1 MRNFWRRRGL
11 RFPGVLELCA
21 LAAILLVGRA
31 AAEEEYLQLRGV
43 MGVPSAF
50 SRGGESI
57 EAIAR
62 RAVAQGI
69 DVLVMGDDYL
79 LRVDY
84 GIPFLRNLVRFGH
97 ERRSLATA
105 EDLENYLDEIRRVDE
120 LFPELVL
127 IDGVAATPFYFWS
140 TDWGERRLNLR
151 GWDRRLMV
159 VGLGETEAYARL
171 PVMGSGELEVW
182 HWTGLLAVWPLL
194 GLLYGWVARRRH
206 PAGLRYAVVV
216 VSAVCLIDNF
226 PFKVALWDAHS
237 GRLGLA
243 PHQYFIDDQSRTGGM
258 VFWLPPGMGPVPEA
272 VKSLDERVEIMA
284 RPSRRSGEI
293 AHTYGYTGFAALRGG
308 ERIAVEAKGEWDRAL
323 GQFLRREREG
333 PVWGM
338 GHVGLEGGEGQAEGV
353 QTVFLV
359 RERGPEGVLE
369 AMRSGRMYA
378 VGEGEERLVLDLFH
392 VETEFDR
399 AEAGEEVL
407 GRHRP
412 RVSAKISS
420 ASGQEGAIQV
430 QLIRSGEVVARVS
443 GKTPLELNHIGTAV
457 QPGAKLYYRLLVNG
471 DAGELVSNPIFVT
484 GGEL

>member
-11 RFPGVLELCA
+11 RFPSLLELCT
-21 LAAILLVGRA
+21 LAAVLLVGRA
-31 AAEEEYLQLRGV
+31 GAEEGYLQLRGAL
-43 MGVPSAF
+43 GVPSAF

-57 EAIAR
+57 EEIAR
-62 RAVAQGI
+62 MAVAQKI

-84 GIPFLRNLVRFGH
+84 GMPFLRKLVHFGH
-97 ERRSLATA
+97 ERRSLVTA
-105 EDLENYLDEIRRVDE
+105 ADLENYLDEIRRVDE

-127 IDGVAATPFYFWS
+127 IDGIAATPFYFWN
-140 TDWGERRLNLR
+140 TDWGQRRLNLH
-151 GWDRRLMV
+151 GWDRRLVV
-159 VGLGETEAYARL
+159 VGLGKAEGYARL
-171 PVMGSGELEVW
+171 PVMGSAELEVW
-182 HWTGLLAVWPLL
+182 NWTGLLAAWPLL

-206 PAGLRYAVVV
+206 PTGLRYGIVVI
-216 VSAVCLIDNF
+216 SAVCLVGNF

-243 PHQYFIDDQSRTGGM
+243 PHQHFIDSQSRTGGM
-258 VFWLPPGMGPVPEA
+258 VFWLPPGMEPVPEGMA
-272 VKSLDERVEIMA
+272 GLDGRVEIIP

-323 GQFLRREREG
+323 GQFLRGERSG

-338 GHVGLEGGEGQAEGV
+338 GYVGPDGAEGQAEAAR
-353 QTVFLV
+353 TIFLV
-359 RERGPEGVLE
+359 RERSREGVLE
-369 AMRSGRMYA
+369 AMRSGGMYA
-378 VGEGEERLVLDLFH
+378 VRDGEERLVLDRFQ
-392 VETEFDR
+392 VETEFEL

-407 GRHRP
+407 GRDRP
-412 RVSAKISS
+412 RVSAQISS
-420 ASGQEGAIQV
+420 ASGGEGAIRV
-430 QLIRSGEVVARVS
+430 ELIRSGEVVARVS

-457 QPGAKLYYRLLVNG
+457 RPGAKEYYRLLVNG
-471 DAGELVSNPIFVT
+471 GGGELVSNPIFVT